1 MKVLL
6 INGSPKVNG
15 NTAFALSQME
25 EVFHASGVET
35 ETIQVGSQLLRGCIG
50 CASCYKTGKCV
61 FDDLVNETAAKLPE
75 YDGIVVGSPVY
86 YASPNGTLLSFLDRL
101 FYSTGKIDKRM
112 KVGASVVVARRGGC
126 TAAMDV
132 LNKYFTISGMPVASS
147 TYWNQIH
154 GAKPGEAG
162 FVHAHLRCGAGVI
175 RLIPAIVNTVPQPG
189 SLPNIP
195 IQIADGLAHSCAA
208 FPWITSASFFIKPRS
223 FGSISGFLAA
233 TFIR

>member
-132 LNKYFTISGMPVASS
+132 LNKYFTISEMPVASS

-154 GAKPGEAG
+154 GGKPGEAEQDAEG
-162 FVHAHLRCGAGVI
+162 VRTMRNLAKNMVFLMNAIAAQKEKAG
-175 RLIPAIVNTVPQPG
+175 
-189 SLPNIP
+189 LPEPEKKVFTN
-195 IQIADGLAHSCAA
+195 
-208 FPWITSASFFIKPRS
+208 
-223 FGSISGFLAA
+223 
-233 TFIR
+233 FIR